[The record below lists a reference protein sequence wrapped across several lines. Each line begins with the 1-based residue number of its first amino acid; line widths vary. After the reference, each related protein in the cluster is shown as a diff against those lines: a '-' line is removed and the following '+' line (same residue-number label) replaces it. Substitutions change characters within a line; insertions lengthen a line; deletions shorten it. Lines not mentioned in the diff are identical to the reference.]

1 METLEITIVNKVGLH
16 ARPAAAFVKKA
27 QGFKSQ
33 VSIENLT
40 KKTDAVNAKSF
51 VKLLSIAVD
60 RDNVI
65 RVTAEGED
73 EIQAVQCLKELIED
87 NFGEPIGD

>member
-1 METLEITIVNKVGLH
+1 METLEITIINKVGLH

-33 VSIENLT
+33 VIIENLT
-40 KKTDAVNAKSF
+40 KKSEAVNAKSF

-60 RDNVI
+60 RDNLI
-65 RVTAEGED
+65 RITAEGED
-73 EIQAVQCLKELIED
+73 ELQAVETLKQLIEE
-87 NFGEPIGD
+87 NFGEPVGE

>member
-1 METLEITIVNKVGLH
+1 VETLEITIVNKVGLH

-33 VSIENLT
+33 VNIENLT

-60 RDNVI
+60 RDNLI
-65 RVTAEGED
+65 RITTEGED
-73 EIQAVQCLKELIED
+73 EVQAVQCLKELIED

>member
-1 METLEITIVNKVGLH
+1 VETLEITIINKVGLH

-33 VSIENLT
+33 VIIENLT
-40 KKTDAVNAKSF
+40 KKSEAVNAKSF

-60 RDNVI
+60 RDNLI
-65 RVTAEGED
+65 RITAEGED
-73 EIQAVQCLKELIED
+73 ELQAVETLKQLIEE
-87 NFGEPIGD
+87 NFGEPVGE

>member
-1 METLEITIVNKVGLH
+1 VETLEITVINKVGLH

-27 QGFKSQ
+27 QVFKSQ

-40 KKTDAVNAKSF
+40 KKTEAVNAKSF

-60 RDNVI
+60 RDNLI
-65 RVTAEGED
+65 RITAEGED
-73 EIQAVQCLKELIED
+73 ELQAIESLKELFNN
-87 NFGEPIGD
+87 NFGEPVGE

>member
-1 METLEITIVNKVGLH
+1 METLEITVINKVGLH

-27 QGFKSQ
+27 QVFKSQ

-40 KKTDAVNAKSF
+40 KKTEAVNAKSF

-60 RDNVI
+60 RDNLI
-65 RVTAEGED
+65 RITAEGED
-73 EIQAVQCLKELIED
+73 ELQAVESLKELVND
-87 NFGEPIGD
+87 NFGEPVGE